1 MVKCNRDGIGKGEK
15 KEREDS
21 IRKTDTDLYNKTNLQ
36 KLQYSMCC
44 SINCSTTEREEEILY
59 SLRKDYS
66 KWKTRVKEDTRNPA
80 AKSYILMSTQS
91 FQRKSQNAFT
101 DVYIMELLQHFKAK
115 WMNRRDTECP
125 GISSQRAAEKAHYV
139 LENWRRKTEDL
150 RKKPGG
156 TEEGRDT
163 NKWSCGWGLV
173 SYCCFCCA
181 AQRWKACCE
190 RARLVA
196 PYFQLQS
203 LLESMLDNDLYTLLK
218 IYNWKYM
225 RPNIFKSVRFRQS
238 ALCLVPLLNMGNFIL
253 GYTLTSHFNR
263 YTCSTANANI

>member
-1 MVKCNRDGIGKGEK
+1 MFTSWSFYNILKQSGWTDGTLSAQEYLP
-15 KEREDS
+15 RELP
-21 IRKTDTDLYNKTNLQ
+21 R
-36 KLQYSMCC
+36 
-44 SINCSTTEREEEILY
+44 R
-59 SLRKDYS
+59 R
-66 KWKTRVKEDTRNPA
+66 
-80 AKSYILMSTQS
+80 
-91 FQRKSQNAFT
+91 
-101 DVYIMELLQHFKAK
+101 IMFL
-115 WMNRRDTECP
+115 
-125 GISSQRAAEKAHYV
+125 
-139 LENWRRKTEDL
+139 KTEEL

-181 AQRWKACCE
+181 AQRWKACCK

-196 PYFQLQS
+196 PCFQLQS
-203 LLESMLDNDLYTLLK
+203 LFESMLDNDLYTLLK

-225 RPNIFKSVRFRQS
+225 RPNTFKSVRFRQS
-238 ALCLVPLLNMGNFIL
+238 ALCLAPLLNMGHFIL